1 MKYGKI
7 AYSVKDTSDESIGYS
22 ELFLCCPPYL
32 GSNYVK
38 VSATTTTDLHDKPE
52 NETYIFRS
60 NADGEVTSWTELPG
74 SARGVFDVERV
85 LESVGYEVCD

>member
-38 VSATTTTDLHDKPE
+38 VSAITTTYLHDKPE